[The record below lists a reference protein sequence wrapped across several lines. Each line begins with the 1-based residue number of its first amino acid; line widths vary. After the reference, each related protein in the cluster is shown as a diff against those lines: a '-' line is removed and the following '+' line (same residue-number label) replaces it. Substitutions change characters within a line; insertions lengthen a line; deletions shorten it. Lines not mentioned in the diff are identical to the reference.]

1 MARRALPASQ
11 ELSLP
16 ERPLPCADVLVAMS
30 QLRREALELVALG
43 HAADAAELE
52 VLKLHA
58 LRREAGLRPL
68 PTSKPAM
75 SSGQA
80 AHVAQQQQQ
89 HHQQQQQQQQAQPP
103 PPPPAT
109 QSQQQFAQQQQQLA
123 IQQQQQQQQQALQL
137 RQQQQAQIQQHLRQ
151 QQQLQLQQ
159 AQLQAMQQ
167 AQAHT
172 VDPRILP
179 LAGQPSPAVH
189 QQQSAG
195 TAAGTRVPA
204 AAVGGLGAPGPGA
217 MDGRA
222 VSVQTQQLQ
231 RRPIEP
237 LSSVMTPGGVAAL
250 TPMVVAAQA
259 LPAQSLGESQP
270 AASSMPASQG
280 AHALAGSKRR
290 AGELDATPQGS
301 AAEAV
306 AQKPN

>member
-1 MARRALPASQ
+1 
-11 ELSLP
+11 
-16 ERPLPCADVLVAMS
+16 MS

-89 HHQQQQQQQQAQPP
+89 HHQQQQQQAPPP
-103 PPPPAT
+103 PPPPAS

-123 IQQQQQQQQQALQL
+123 MQQQQQQQQQALQL

-151 QQQLQLQQ
+151 QQQLQVQQ

-167 AQAHT
+167 AQAHA

-189 QQQSAG
+189 QQQSVG

-204 AAVGGLGAPGPGA
+204 ASGGLGAPGPGA

-250 TPMVVAAQA
+250 TPMVVAAQT

-270 AASSMPASQG
+270 TASGVAASQG
-280 AHALAGSKRR
+280 APALAGSKRR
-290 AGELDATPQGS
+290 AGELDAAPQTGS
-301 AAEAV
+301 AAETV
-306 AQKPN
+306 AHKPS